1 MSRHPLSDPRKRRR
15 YWQLKNNRLTKHER
29 VILKKL
35 EQFFDGQKERL
46 LERLP
51 QDIKALEDEIY
62 NVNEEAKIA
71 KDIMFPALEQVMREE
86 GEEVAGRFGV
96 DFVMSSEI
104 NSYLDSRTE
113 FFTKK
118 INETT
123 GKQIA
128 SELKAAREAG
138 EDYEQMGKR
147 IDDLVE
153 QTKKGRGRTIARTET
168 HTAQQKANFEGYK
181 QAGVETKIW
190 TATFQNTR
198 DTHAALDGEEVP
210 MDRPFSNGL
219 MFPGDASGPPSEI
232 VNCQC
237 QA

>member
-1 MSRHPLSDPRKRRR
+1 MSRHPLSNYKTRRR
-15 YWQLKNNRLTKHER
+15 YWQLKNNRLEKQER
-29 VILKKL
+29 LVLNKL
-35 EQFFDGQKERL
+35 QNYLEGQKQRM

-51 QDIKALEDEIY
+51 KDIKALEDQIFNIE
-62 NVNEEAKIA
+62 EEARIGRQV
-71 KDIMFPALEQVMREE
+71 MFPVLEQVMREE
-86 GEEVAGRFGV
+86 GEETAGRFGV

-104 NSYLDSRTE
+104 NSYLSERTE

-128 SELKAAREAG
+128 SELQAAREAG
-138 EDYEQMGKR
+138 EDYNQMGKR
-147 IDDLVE
+147 IDKLVE

-168 HTAQQKANFEGYK
+168 HTAQTKANFEGYK

-190 TATFQNTR
+190 SATFQNTR

-219 MFPGDASGPPSEI
+219 MFPGDRTGSPSEI

-237 QA
+237 QI